1 MGGATHTLSC
11 QTREAS
17 TGAPHLRAGAG
28 CGAGDWASGPQRT
41 TSCHR
46 GALPAMVKLPGPWAL
61 GFMAGAQRDRQNRP
75 PTERTRRGLGWP
87 HGRWGFEQVTRGQPL
102 GSSPL
107 SSALPGSLTHQRR
120 NTAPWR
126 VPECCVHPRR
136 CGDKGP
142 ASGPD
147 PSLDRVLRSVRP
159 SGSPLPACEAPRRLN

>member
-1 MGGATHTLSC
+1 MGPMTGPQVPRGPPPVTVVPSLPWLSC
-11 QTREAS
+11 LDRGLLGSWQE
-17 TGAPHLRAGAG
+17 
-28 CGAGDWASGPQRT
+28 
-41 TSCHR
+41 HR
-46 GALPAMVKLPGPWAL
+46 GTG
-61 GFMAGAQRDRQNRP
+61 
-75 PTERTRRGLGWP
+75 RTVIPLREQPRRGLGWP